1 VAEAWPR
8 LSAAERARRLKQ
20 LPPDAAHEFFFDL
33 SAADQAEVSLMVP
46 AGERRL
52 WIRLLA
58 PDDVADLI
66 QAAPEDQR
74 AGLLG
79 LLDESTRA
87 EVTAL
92 LAYAED
98 EAGGLMN
105 PRYIRVRPELDRCR
119 DIRHGGRVDAAL
131 RAPACRL
138 RPRERIG
145 PVCGHPGGR
154 DRPGH
159 LLHDGESDSARHPS
173 VSIFRTRMG
182 TDDILAG
189 LERGETA
196 ALARAISLV
205 ENQRDGFERVLS
217 QLHARVGRGA
227 THRIGITGPPGAGKS
242 TLTEGLIQQYRGLGL
257 KVAVVAVD
265 PTSPFTGGAL
275 LGDRIRM
282 ESGSLDPGVFI
293 RSMATRGAQGG
304 LATTTEE
311 VADVL
316 EAFGFDRI
324 LIETVGVGQ
333 TELDVAAT
341 AETTVLV
348 LVPESGDGIQTLK
361 AGVMEIAEVYV
372 INKSDRPGADKLKQ
386 AVEVMLGIR
395 RGNAFAHVPAHHG
408 KAFLPTVQPSDLQWE
423 APVLMTV
430 ASKGEGVDQLVAALD
445 RHHAYLAG
453 SGKLAERRTRRLAAR
468 TRAVVN
474 RAVRQW
480 VWDETRAEELL
491 ARRLGEVTGGGRS
504 PYDVAEEI
512 LDQVRA
518 EAGRGLPQ

>member
-1 VAEAWPR
+1 
-8 LSAAERARRLKQ
+8 
-20 LPPDAAHEFFFDL
+20 
-33 SAADQAEVSLMVP
+33 
-46 AGERRL
+46 
-52 WIRLLA
+52 
-58 PDDVADLI
+58 
-66 QAAPEDQR
+66 
-74 AGLLG
+74 
-79 LLDESTRA
+79 
-87 EVTAL
+87 
-92 LAYAED
+92 
-98 EAGGLMN
+98 
-105 PRYIRVRPELDRCR
+105 
-119 DIRHGGRVDAAL
+119 
-131 RAPACRL
+131 
-138 RPRERIG
+138 
-145 PVCGHPGGR
+145 
-154 DRPGH
+154 
-159 LLHDGESDSARHPS
+159 
-173 VSIFRTRMG
+173 MG

-189 LERGETA
+189 LERGDTA

-205 ENQRDGFERVLS
+205 ENQREGFERVLS
-217 QLHARVGRGA
+217 HLHGRVGRGA

-242 TLTEGLIQQYRGLGL
+242 TLTERLIQQYRERGL

-282 ESGSLDPGVFI
+282 EAVTLDPGVFI

-324 LIETVGVGQ
+324 IIETVGVGQ

-361 AGVMEIAEVYV
+361 AGVMEIAELYV

-386 AVEVMLGIR
+386 EVEVMLGIR

-408 KAFLPTVQPSDLQWE
+408 KASLPTIQPSNREWD

-430 ASKGEGVDQLVAALD
+430 ASKGEGVAELVAALD
-445 RHHAYLAG
+445 RHHDYLAG
-453 SGKLAERRTRRLAAR
+453 SGQLADRRALRLAAR

-474 RAVRQW
+474 RAIRQW

-491 ARRLGEVTGGGRS
+491 AQRLNDVAGGARS
-504 PYDVAEEI
+504 PYDVAAEI
-512 LDQVRA
+512 VDQVRKNGA
-518 EAGRGLPQ
+518 TR